1 MLFWTKL
8 QKGKKNGGK
17 GETGLARV
25 LALTVF
31 EEDTLCPHSASL
43 YFDKWKNS
51 SA

>member
-1 MLFWTKL
+1 MVV
-8 QKGKKNGGK
+8 KGK
-17 GETGLARV
+17 LDWQARV

-43 YFDKWKNS
+43 YFDKWKKS